1 MELDEIKRNFWR
13 LEYGNMRNCTAIK
26 DSVLLVNS
34 TAICYENNRI
44 LLEEAVDRVLTI
56 VRDDSIGPVWTIM
69 DA

>member
-1 MELDEIKRNFWR
+1 
-13 LEYGNMRNCTAIK
+13 MRNCTAIK